1 MFIILTSFIPIES
14 SQVGDIIVLKT
25 IKPKIIIR
33 PPMIILFELVI
44 LIKIYFK
51 IIKVSVRLWK
61 KSKA

>member
-1 MFIILTSFIPIES
+1 MFIILTFFIPIES

-33 PPMIILFELVI
+33 PPMIIPFELVI

-51 IIKVSVRLWK
+51 IIKVSVRL
-61 KSKA
+61 